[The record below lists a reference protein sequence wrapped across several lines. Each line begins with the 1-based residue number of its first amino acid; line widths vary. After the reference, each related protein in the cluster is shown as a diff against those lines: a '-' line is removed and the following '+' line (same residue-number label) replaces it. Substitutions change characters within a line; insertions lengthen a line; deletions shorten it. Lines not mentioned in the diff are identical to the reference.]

1 MGADM
6 AMQDTRNFIRYNFV
20 TGAADGSLAYDFS
33 GPVFYPPEE
42 PVYDVPQERIGRRNA
57 RIRAGEKTLEDER
70 TASRGGW
77 IWSVLVMLGVAVVVV
92 LLTMMLL
99 KQIDIIRISRASVD
113 LETQIAALEEE
124 RDKLAVEYE
133 KAFSLK
139 DVEAYATDVLGMQEP
154 TEEQIHYLTNVSS
167 ADKAVIITYEE
178 PGLFSVDVDDLLAP
192 ILSYFH

>member
-1 MGADM
+1 
-6 AMQDTRNFIRYNFV
+6 MQDTRNFISYNFV
-20 TGAADGSLAYDFS
+20 TGAADGTLAYDFS
-33 GPVFYPPEE
+33 GPVFYPQEE
-42 PVYDVPQERIGRRNA
+42 PVYDVPQERRGRASA
-57 RIRAGEKTLEDER
+57 RVWVREKALEDER
-70 TASRGGW
+70 AVSRGGKG
-77 IWSVLVMLGVAVVVV
+77 WSVLAVLGVAVVVV

-99 KQIDIIRISRASVD
+99 KQIDIVRISRASVE

-133 KAFSLK
+133 KAFNLK